1 MPKTASLSKAQK
13 QAIRWQSSLSEKKC
27 SDKVK
32 QDFDNWLASSPENV
46 DAFNMI
52 QYFWDQFGHL
62 QAVGESELNEARRL
76 AKTTQTSRRLRSGTL
91 ALLFAAF
98 GLTAAQPDLVLKLV
112 SKHYQTAKGDTVSIK
127 LSDGSTIKLNTDSDI
142 RVADILGW
150 RKAWLENGEAWFT
163 IHHDADKPFEVFAGH
178 GHIVDIGTQ
187 FNVFSDANKTT
198 VSVQEGE
205 VALESDTSPP
215 LTLTANQQS
224 SVDDQGRV
232 AEKTEINSEMI
243 GSWRSGVLI
252 FQNQRLNEVLQQLS
266 RYHQA
271 EFSVLDVKVQN
282 LVISGRF
289 STTKLDETLNT
300 LSQAMNLNIKQYQR
314 GQFLISK
321 TSKP

>member
-1 MPKTASLSKAQK
+1 MSKTASLSKAQK
-13 QAIRWQSSLSEKKC
+13 QAIRWQSRLSEKKC

-32 QDFDNWLASSPENV
+32 QDFDHWLASSPENV

-62 QAVGESELNEARRL
+62 QALGEPELNEARRF
-76 AKTTQTSRRLRSGTL
+76 AKTSQTNRRLRNGAL
-91 ALLFAAF
+91 ALLLAAF
-98 GLTAAQPDLVLKLV
+98 GLTAAQPDLALKLT
-112 SKHYQTAKGDTVSIK
+112 SRHYQTAKGDTVSIA

-150 RKAWLENGEAWFT
+150 RKAWLANGEAWFM
-163 IHHDADKPFEVFAGH
+163 IHHDADKPFEVFAGQA
-178 GHIVDIGTQ
+178 HIVDIGTQ
-187 FNVFSDANKTT
+187 FNVFTNANKTT
-198 VSVQEGE
+198 VTVQEGE
-205 VALESDTSPP
+205 VALSSHHGQP

-224 SVDDQGRV
+224 SVDELGLV
-232 AEKTEINSEMI
+232 AEKTEINSETI

-271 EFSVLDVKVQN
+271 EFTVLDAHVQN
-282 LVISGRF
+282 RVVSGRF
-289 STTKLDETLNT
+289 STTKLDETLHT
-300 LSQAMNLNIKQYQR
+300 LSQAMNLNIKQQQP

-321 TSKP
+321 ATRH